1 MRPQPLRDRR
11 FEWLFLQ
18 SFSEMRARRAKNAR

>member
-1 MRPQPLRDRR
+1 MRPKPFRERR

-18 SFSEMRARRAKNAR
+18 SFAEMRARRAKNAR